1 MKTEHQVLKWFLE
14 LSNQEY
20 KNYNELMIML
30 KRANLKLSEE

>member
-1 MKTEHQVLKWFLE
+1 MEIDHQVLKWIGE

-20 KNYNELMIML
+20 KNYNDLMIML